1 MDAKPDILIET
12 PSQTAGPYVHI
23 GCIPSFAGIKDIYDP
38 QIGQNA
44 FEQGAK
50 GEIITI
56 TGIITDGA
64 GDAVCDAML
73 EAWQADA
80 NGYFHGDKA
89 ADPKVSGFSRFA
101 TDVKTGAFE
110 FTTIKPGV
118 VRNRNTNKMAPHI
131 CLWIAARG
139 INIGLQT
146 RIYFDDEDNSNDPI
160 FVKIADPQ
168 RAATLIAKRI
178 GDGQYRFDI
187 RLQGDAETVFL
198 DL

>member
-1 MDAKPDILIET
+1 M
-12 PSQTAGPYVHI
+12 
-23 GCIPSFAGIKDIYDP
+23 
-38 QIGQNA
+38 
-44 FEQGAK
+44 
-50 GEIITI
+50 
-56 TGIITDGA
+56 
-64 GDAVCDAML
+64 
-73 EAWQADA
+73 
-80 NGYFHGDKA
+80 
-89 ADPKVSGFSRFA
+89 
-101 TDVKTGAFE
+101 KTGAFE
-110 FTTIKPGV
+110 FTTIKPGI

-178 GDGQYRFDI
+178 SDGQYRFDI
-187 RLQGDAETVFL
+187 RLQGNAETVFL